1 MATLKELTNQM
12 KETGDEINFLI
23 ELELDTV
30 EAEKR
35 LEMISNKIKAKI
47 NSLDWYTMNLD
58 KEKGRLEL
66 YVKLHEA
73 EAKIAK
79 AKIKKIDKLRTE
91 IYNNLIIADLID
103 KDKNLKTD
111 KYTYYQVQG
120 HQVDYVNED
129 EIPNKFKTVEQKI
142 VLNKAAVRKEAISKF
157 KNKED
162 MIPGVKVTPTLR
174 VARRG

>member
-12 KETGDEINFLI
+12 KETSDEVSFLI

-47 NSLDWYTMNLD
+47 NSLDWYATNLD
-58 KEKGRLEL
+58 KERGRLEL

-73 EAKIAK
+73 EAKVAK
-79 AKIKKIDKLRTE
+79 AKIKRIDNLRTK
-91 IYNNLIIADLID
+91 IYNNLIVAGLID
-103 KDKNLKTD
+103 EDKNLKTD

-142 VLNKAAVRKEAISKF
+142 VLNKGAVRKEAISKF

-174 VARRG
+174 VVRRG